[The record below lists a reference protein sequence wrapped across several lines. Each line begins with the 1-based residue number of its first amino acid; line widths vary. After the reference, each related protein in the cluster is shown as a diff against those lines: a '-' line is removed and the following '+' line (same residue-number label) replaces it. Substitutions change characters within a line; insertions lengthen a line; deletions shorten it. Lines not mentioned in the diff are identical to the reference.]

1 MDHTIHTRKVGVLVR
16 YVNYFSRKIHKD
28 QDITGNCTSKT
39 CPSMYDLEERNPLSL
54 FKPPSDLR
62 SPKFAAIF
70 ALDEDVEDEDRDEI
84 QAKISHGRLSSRT
97 GDGKRSDI

>member
-1 MDHTIHTRKVGVLVR
+1 MFDLEKCEQFAKHNIARGSKFCGKYKPPIR
-16 YVNYFSRKIHKD
+16 
-28 QDITGNCTSKT
+28 GNCTSKT

-70 ALDEDVEDEDRDEI
+70 ALDEAVEDEDRGEI
-84 QAKISHGRLSSRT
+84 QAKNSHRRLSSRT

>member
-1 MDHTIHTRKVGVLVR
+1 MLVR
-16 YVNYFSRKIHKD
+16 LIGSKFFGKVHND

-70 ALDEDVEDEDRDEI
+70 ALDEDVEDGDRGEI
-84 QAKISHGRLSSRT
+84 QAKNSHRRLSSRT